1 MASMFAKGKQHRGR
15 VLRQQG
21 EPDVI
26 RGRDRAA
33 QGVLVDV
40 ADLEVLKEPAPP
52 ALPLRRTAPSLR
64 VRGSNIASESP
75 GI

>member
-1 MASMFAKGKQHRGR
+1 MASMFAKGKQNKGR

-21 EPDVI
+21 EADVI
-26 RGRDRAA
+26 RGRVLAA

-52 ALPLRRTAPSLR
+52 ASLTDIRFPLFAPGLQ
-64 VRGSNIASESP
+64 I
-75 GI
+75 

>member
-26 RGRDRAA
+26 RGRDLAA

-40 ADLEVLKEPAPP
+40 AHLEVLKEPAPP
-52 ALPLRRTAPSLR
+52 ASLTGIRLPLFAL
-64 VRGSNIASESP
+64 GLQI
-75 GI
+75 